1 MNADQYVNNLIH
13 KPCFTAAHL
22 LLAYL
27 VKNDE
32 SGTTM
37 SRFLDIVRHS
47 KLSTGNVFSGKPTD
61 RDLLST
67 IPIFQECLKD
77 TLLEMI
83 KKEPNGPWAHMIDD

>member
-1 MNADQYVNNLIH
+1 MNAEQYAKNLIH

-27 VKNDE
+27 IKNDE
-32 SGTTM
+32 TGTTM
-37 SRFLDIVRHS
+37 SCFLDIVRHS
-47 KLSTGNVFSGKPTD
+47 KLSTASVFSGEQID

-77 TLLEMI
+77 ALCEMI
-83 KKEPNGPWAHMIDD
+83 KKEPHGPWAHMLDD